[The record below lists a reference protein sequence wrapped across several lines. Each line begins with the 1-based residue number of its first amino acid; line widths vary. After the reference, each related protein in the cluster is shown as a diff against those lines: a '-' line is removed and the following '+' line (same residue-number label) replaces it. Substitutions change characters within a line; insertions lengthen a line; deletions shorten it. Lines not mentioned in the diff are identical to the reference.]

1 MVAHTDPE
9 YTRAR
14 QVIDTREKS
23 VFGECA
29 RIAQTGTSEG
39 TSLQIGIHASFIVDL
54 ATALA
59 YNTGERMLLIVEN
72 NGAIENFSPDAMVE
86 IPCIVGKDGYEP
98 LTVGKIPTFQKGL
111 MEEQVAVEK
120 LTVDAWIEGSY
131 HKLWQALTL
140 SKTVPSAN
148 VAKKLLDEYIEA
160 NKGYWPNLK

>member
-1 MVAHTDPE
+1 
-9 YTRAR
+9 
-14 QVIDTREKS
+14 
-23 VFGECA
+23 
-29 RIAQTGTSEG
+29 
-39 TSLQIGIHASFIVDL
+39 
-54 ATALA
+54 
-59 YNTGERMLLIVEN
+59 MLLIVEN

-98 LTVGKIPTFQKGL
+98 LTVGKSLLSRRGDGRAGCCGKADGRCL
-111 MEEQVAVEK
+111 
-120 LTVDAWIEGSY
+120 DRGSY